1 MDVAN
6 EEDHAK
12 VYRERVPDEVEE
24 ELIRDEVQKEAD
36 EKINN
41 SVANGGRSFKIK
53 QRTFKKTSCLFPDP
67 ILIREVLDSNLIKLL
82 N

>member
-24 ELIRDEVQKEAD
+24 ELIRDEV
-36 EKINN
+36 
-41 SVANGGRSFKIK
+41 
-53 QRTFKKTSCLFPDP
+53 
-67 ILIREVLDSNLIKLL
+67 
-82 N
+82 